1 MVKKLFN
8 ASFEESTKIV
18 RNLFDKKQV
27 WYDTGARGSQNIGAR
42 IFNIIPWI
50 AFSVISYG
58 LGVGLPKTADDGTVK
73 FGLSNIWYGAS
84 KFCFLEFVILGVIIF
99 WGLLLVIHIV
109 PKPNYLIT
117 RLFEIGNLFFIL
129 LLMSFSF
136 IPILLGTTLGATGWL
151 GFSIICL
158 YGITFLVNAI
168 HLRIEKI
175 KQEIYGKD
183 YALKSSYISNIWAR
197 LKKVWLIA
205 FALIIINILTL
216 RICMWGEFNLLSLL
230 WLFAGPIYFGIV
242 ALFTCGP
249 LKMFITSFYFAKYAQ
264 RYRALWQ
271 VSDEQ
276 WYGKRKAKKLAKKK
290 LKLEKRGK

>member
-117 RLFEIGNLFFIL
+117 RLFEIVNLFFIL
-129 LLMSFSF
+129 LLMSFSLM
-136 IPILLGTTLGATGWL
+136 PMLLGTTLGATGWL
-151 GFSIICL
+151 GFCIICL
-158 YGITFLVNAI
+158 YGIIFFINAMCS
-168 HLRIEKI
+168 RVQKI
-175 KQEIYGKD
+175 KQEMYGKD

-197 LKKVWLIA
+197 LKKYWLAVFVVI
-205 FALIIINILTL
+205 LINMLTL
-216 RICMWGEFNLLSLL
+216 RIGMWGEFNLLSLP
-230 WLFAGPIYFGIV
+230 WLLAGPIYFGIV
-242 ALFTCGP
+242 TLFTYGTFK
-249 LKMFITSFYFAKYAQ
+249 LFITSFYFARYAQ
-264 RYRALWQ
+264 HYRALWQ

-290 LKLEKRGK
+290 VKA